1 MGLNY
6 WLNPV
11 GYVLAQIDKWKP
23 RKCNNE
29 QDFKLSLFRNLEKGL
44 QGREVIKEYATGRV
58 RGDIVIDKK
67 ILIEVKK
74 SLDST
79 GKLQRLLGQIEI
91 YENDWKGNL
100 ILVLCGKHDTNL
112 LAQVRKAVEKRDRG
126 LLPISEPWLYL
137 RTK

>member
-11 GYVLAQIDKWKP
+11 GYVLAQIDKWKR

-100 ILVLCGKHDTNL
+100 ILVLGGKHDTNL